1 MTTIYLN
8 SDAMEKLHNDGEV
21 TIKGGYTIKYNKL
34 EEGKPGLWDNI
45 HAKKERGEKPS
56 HGNSDDYKSA
66 VKAGKKIN
74 KMKKSELKEYL
85 KNEVL
90 RMSEATSKEVDTQK
104 ELNKELEITKKL
116 TSTMEGK
123 MKKSEFKEY
132 LKTEILAEFN
142 GNIDPGTEPK
152 SFLKKKPDYVQLEE
166 EEEIEDIEVDV
177 TDDVEIEDE
186 VVVEPTPDEAT
197 LDGMTDELVA
207 IARRAKEAG
216 FVELANQILNSAKFS
231 SKTQFDAIT
240 PEV

>member
-1 MTTIYLN
+1 
-8 SDAMEKLHNDGEV
+8 
-21 TIKGGYTIKYNKL
+21 
-34 EEGKPGLWDNI
+34 
-45 HAKKERGEKPS
+45 
-56 HGNSDDYKSA
+56 
-66 VKAGKKIN
+66 
-74 KMKKSELKEYL
+74 MKKSEFKEYL
-85 KNEVL
+85 KTEIL
-90 RMSEATSKEVDTQK
+90 QMSEATKEEVDTQK
-104 ELNKELEITKKL
+104 ELNAELEKTKEL

-132 LKTEILAEFN
+132 LKNEILAEFH
-142 GNIDPGTEPK
+142 GN
-152 SFLKKKPDYVQLEE
+152 LKEE
-166 EEEIEDIEVDV
+166 EEVDVDIDV

-216 FVELANQILNSAKFS
+216 FIELANQILNSAKFS